1 MLQGRQYLY
10 VCVTSEREMLLT
22 FHSDPK
28 WNGRVPILSPVAGY
42 GVPPAL
48 NGLVAPQWLP
58 WHAQH
63 HECQERGAQ
72 NPFSVASFVLVVNT
86 GNKTVLMPME
96 KTTISGCA
104 LCALL
109 SGIARY
115 LNNRSVIIRL
125 DSMEFAGDIYGRKVC
140 AVVAPNHGTAANQV
154 LVDLLQSVGAG
165 TILSLKLR
173 ICRQQRVGSS

>member
-1 MLQGRQYLY
+1 VY
-10 VCVTSEREMLLT
+10 VTSEREMLLT

-28 WNGRVPILSPVAGY
+28 WNGRVPILSPNAGY
-42 GVPPAL
+42 GLPRGL

-58 WHAQH
+58 WHAEH
-63 HECQERGAQ
+63 HQCQERGAQ

-115 LNNRSVIIRL
+115 LNNEAVIIRL
-125 DSMEFAGDIYGRKVC
+125 GSMEFAGDIYGRKVC
-140 AVVAPNHGTAANQV
+140 AVVAPEHGTAGNQV
-154 LVDLLQSVGAG
+154 LVDLLQSVRAG
-165 TILSLKLR
+165 TIVIRKFR
-173 ICRQQRVGSS
+173 FCRQHRVGTS